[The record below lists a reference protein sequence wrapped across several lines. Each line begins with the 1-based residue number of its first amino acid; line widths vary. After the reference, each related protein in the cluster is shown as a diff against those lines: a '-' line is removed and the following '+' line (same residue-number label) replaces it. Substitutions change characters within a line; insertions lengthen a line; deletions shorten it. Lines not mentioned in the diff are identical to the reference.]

1 MANTVIYQEDW
12 AATVQEHLDEPTI
25 WKDICT
31 VDISNKRVVHNPY
44 RTDATVQTGT
54 RETAYTFQDD
64 TITDESVTINTYKI
78 LPQVIDRADLAQTD
92 YLDQMQLAARQGTL
106 LSEDIGTAIF
116 ADHANM
122 TDFGTSSI
130 GGGGAATDQITVS
143 ATNIDDIIRGLRRV
157 IRVAE
162 GETMLNR
169 NGGFIVWRAADLEI
183 LEAFMQA
190 NGFSTADTALTGG
203 SRQAMNYMGFTHYS
217 SELLAAN
224 HLMAGVKKAPWIG
237 IVRDTFGQ
245 IMVDDKDPNLVSGVS
260 VVSRVDYKEK
270 IWTNVKPVIFDIN
283 VA

>member
-1 MANTVIYQEDW
+1 MANTVIFQEDW
-12 AATVQEHLDEPTI
+12 AAMVQEHLDEPTI

-31 VDISNKRVVHNPY
+31 VDISNKTVVHNPY
-44 RTDATVQTGT
+44 RTDATVQSGT
-54 RETAYTFQDD
+54 RETAYTFQNDVV
-64 TITDESVTINTYKI
+64 TDESVTIDTFKI
-78 LPQVIDRADLAQTD
+78 LPQVIDRATLAQTD

-106 LSEDIGTAIF
+106 LSENIGTAIF

-130 GGGGAATDQITVS
+130 GGGGSATDQITVT
-143 ATNIDDIIRGLRRV
+143 ANNIDDIIRGIRRV

-169 NGGFIVWRAADLEI
+169 SGGFIVWRAADLEI

-190 NGFSTADTALTGG
+190 NGFSTADTALKEG
-203 SRQAMNYMGFTHYS
+203 SRQAMNYFGFTHYS

-245 IMVDDKDPNLVSGVS
+245 IIVDEKDPNLVSGIS
-260 VVSRVDYKEK
+260 VVSRIDYKEK
-270 IWTNVKPVIFDIN
+270 IWKNVKPVIFDIN